1 MNYSQQIPSFLAINH
16 NIIIIIIPFTQS
28 TKIGVLM
35 SILALLTMLT
45 LFTCE
50 TYAFL
55 QTHISATIE
64 PDPNSQDLIRLN
76 FNVTLF
82 DVHCDFVEVG
92 K

>member
-1 MNYSQQIPSFLAINH
+1 
-16 NIIIIIIPFTQS
+16 
-28 TKIGVLM
+28 M